1 MKINDLLDRNLDP
14 ESMTEE
20 ALEASYLPRVKP
32 QQTIVEAYHLMKA
45 HNKDF
50 LPVYDGQKFIGNITL
65 TKITDRLVKIVGE
78 NKQNYQRAIHDLRNP
93 LFNLQGLVNLLIETT
108 EGQENLDL
116 LHLCNLSCKHG
127 RDILED
133 LVYVE
138 IDESKPLSP
147 VQTELNYFYG
157 QCIKEQIGLAL
168 LKNVKIL
175 TELSTEPVIRSIDR
189 SHLKRAV
196 QNVISNAVKFSYP
209 QSVVKISSKIEDEK
223 LILKIVDAGVGIP
236 EHLQP
241 EVFNK
246 FTKAQRPGTG
256 GEVSTGLGLC
266 FSRQCIEQHNGTIY
280 FKSIEG
286 KGTKFYIAI

>member
-1 MKINDLLDRNLDP
+1 MKINDLLERNLNPATLTQEAP
-14 ESMTEE
+14 EITH
-20 ALEASYLPRVKP
+20 LPHVKP
-32 QQTIVEAYHLMKA
+32 QQTIIEAYHLMKA
-45 HNKDF
+45 HNTDS
-50 LPVYDGQKFIGNITL
+50 LRVYDGQKFIGIVTL
-65 TKITDRLVKIVGE
+65 SKIMDRLVKIVGE

-108 EGQENLDL
+108 ETQENLDL

-133 LVYVE
+133 LLYVE
-138 IDESKPLSP
+138 IDENKPLSL

-157 QCIKEQIGLAL
+157 QCVKEQIGLAL
-168 LKNVKIL
+168 LKNIKIV

-256 GEVSTGLGLC
+256 GEASTGLGLC
-266 FSRQCIEQHNGTIY
+266 FSRQCIEQHNGAIY
-280 FKSIEG
+280 FKSTEG
-286 KGTKFYIAI
+286 KGTKFYIAM